1 MPDNLVSVA
10 VSNFGL
16 LLSAYLKNHKERE
29 REEAKEKGSAFP
41 HYVTNK
47 DPFNQG
53 GEKNE
58 IEIIFLFPRKMAV
71 TLNVCGVVA
80 GIYRICGRL
89 LNLM

>member
-29 REEAKEKGSAFP
+29 REEEKATGSAFP

-47 DPFNQG
+47 D
-53 GEKNE
+53 
-58 IEIIFLFPRKMAV
+58 LFYP
-71 TLNVCGVVA
+71 GVV
-80 GIYRICGRL
+80 RT
-89 LNLM
+89 